1 MIQQEQVF
9 LSLFFSLL
17 KKIKLNLKI
26 KFFLVQKRIAIGLK
40 DGNVVDIDPTL
51 SPSELKNSLTKESK
65 EELYSHLTVLQL
77 QLQSLMEKIT
87 EPN

>member
-1 MIQQEQVF
+1 VIQQEQVF